1 MDFNDM
7 YAEIDNIA
15 EAMHLTDKQK
25 LDELLR
31 MDATMYVNLGTEST
45 QEERAEVKSRSRL
58 IYRTIKAI
66 DMEMGDL
73 FLRAMRNES
82 N

>member
-7 YAEIDNIA
+7 YTEIDNIA
-15 EAMHLTDKQK
+15 EAPNLTDKQK

-31 MDATMYVNLGTEST
+31 MDSVMYVNLGTEST
-45 QEERAEVKSRSRL
+45 QEERDEVKSRSRL
-58 IYRTIKAI
+58 IYRTIKTI
-66 DMEMGDL
+66 DNEMGDL
-73 FLRAMRNES
+73 FLTAMRNES

>member
-7 YAEIDNIA
+7 YIEIDNIA
-15 EAMHLTDKQK
+15 EALHLTDKQK

-31 MDATMYVNLGTEST
+31 MDAIMYVNLGMEST
-45 QEERAEVKSRSRL
+45 QEERSEVKSRSRL

>member
-1 MDFNDM
+1 M

-15 EAMHLTDKQK
+15 EAMHLTDRQK

-31 MDATMYVNLGTEST
+31 MDAAMYVNLGTEST
-45 QEERAEVKSRSRL
+45 KEERAEVKGRSRL

>member
-1 MDFNDM
+1 MDFKDM
-7 YAEIDNIA
+7 YTEIDNIA
-15 EAMHLTDKQK
+15 EALHLTDKQK

-31 MDATMYVNLGTEST
+31 MDAAMYVNLGTEST
-45 QEERAEVKSRSRL
+45 KEERYEVKSRSRL

>member
-15 EAMHLTDKQK
+15 EAMHLTDRQK

-31 MDATMYVNLGTEST
+31 MDAAMYVNLGMEST
-45 QEERAEVKSRSRL
+45 KEERSEVKGRSRL

>member
-7 YAEIDNIA
+7 YTEIDNIA
-15 EAMHLTDKQK
+15 EAPNLTDKQK

-31 MDATMYVNLGTEST
+31 MDSVMYVNLGTEST
-45 QEERAEVKSRSRL
+45 QEERDEVKSRSRL

-66 DMEMGDL
+66 DFEMGDL
-73 FLRAMRNES
+73 FLTAMRNES

>member
-15 EAMHLTDKQK
+15 EALHLTDKQK
-25 LDELLR
+25 LDGLLR
-31 MDATMYVNLGTEST
+31 MDAIMYTNLGIEST
-45 QEERAEVKSRSRL
+45 QEERSEVKSRSRL
-58 IYRTIKAI
+58 IYRTIKSINA
-66 DMEMGDL
+66 EMGDL

>member
-7 YAEIDNIA
+7 YIEIDNIA
-15 EAMHLTDKQK
+15 EALHLTDKQK

-31 MDATMYVNLGTEST
+31 MDAIMYVNLGMEST

>member
-7 YAEIDNIA
+7 YTEIDNIA
-15 EAMHLTDKQK
+15 EAPNLTDKQK

-31 MDATMYVNLGTEST
+31 MDSVMYVNLGTEST
-45 QEERAEVKSRSRL
+45 QEERDEVKSRSRL
-58 IYRTIKAI
+58 IYRTIKTI
-66 DMEMGDL
+66 DVEMGDL
-73 FLRAMRNES
+73 FLTAMRNES

>member
-15 EAMHLTDKQK
+15 EAMHLTDRQK

-31 MDATMYVNLGTEST
+31 MDASMYVNLGMEST
-45 QEERAEVKSRSRL
+45 KEERSEVKGRSRL

>member
-15 EAMHLTDKQK
+15 EALHLTDRQK

-31 MDATMYVNLGTEST
+31 MDASMYVNLGMEST
-45 QEERAEVKSRSRL
+45 KEERSEVKGRSRL

>member
-1 MDFNDM
+1 MDFKDM
-7 YAEIDNIA
+7 YTEIDNIA
-15 EAMHLTDKQK
+15 EALHLTDKQK

-31 MDATMYVNLGTEST
+31 MDAIMYVNLGMEST
-45 QEERAEVKSRSRL
+45 QEERSEVKSRSRL

>member
-7 YAEIDNIA
+7 YTEIDNVA
-15 EAMHLTDKQK
+15 EALHLTDKQK

-31 MDATMYVNLGTEST
+31 MDSVMYVNLGTEST
-45 QEERAEVKSRSRL
+45 QEERDEVKSRSRL
-58 IYRTIKAI
+58 IYRTIKTI
-66 DMEMGDL
+66 DNEMGDL
-73 FLRAMRNES
+73 FLTAMRNES

>member
-1 MDFNDM
+1 MDFKDM
-7 YAEIDNIA
+7 YTEIDNIA
-15 EAMHLTDKQK
+15 EALHLTDKQK

-45 QEERAEVKSRSRL
+45 QEERSEVKSRSRL

-66 DMEMGDL
+66 DMDMGDL

-82 N
+82 D

>member
-15 EAMHLTDKQK
+15 EAMHLTNKQK

-31 MDATMYVNLGTEST
+31 MDAAMYVNLGTEST
-45 QEERAEVKSRSRL
+45 KEERAEVKSRSRL

-82 N
+82 D

>member
-7 YAEIDNIA
+7 YTEIDNIA
-15 EAMHLTDKQK
+15 EAMHLTNKQK

-31 MDATMYVNLGTEST
+31 MDAVMYSNLGAEST
-45 QEERAEVKSRSRL
+45 KEEKSEVKSRSRL

>member
-15 EAMHLTDKQK
+15 EAMHLTDRQK

-31 MDATMYVNLGTEST
+31 MDAAMYVNLGMEST
-45 QEERAEVKSRSRL
+45 KEERSEVKGRSRL

-66 DMEMGDL
+66 DIEMGDL

>member
-15 EAMHLTDKQK
+15 EAMHLTNKQK

-31 MDATMYVNLGTEST
+31 MDAAMYVNLGTEST
-45 QEERAEVKSRSRL
+45 KEERHEVKSRSRL

>member
-1 MDFNDM
+1 MDFKDM
-7 YAEIDNIA
+7 YTEIDNIA
-15 EAMHLTDKQK
+15 EALHLTDKQK

-31 MDATMYVNLGTEST
+31 MDAAMYVNLGTEST
-45 QEERAEVKSRSRL
+45 KEERHEVKSRSRL

>member
-7 YAEIDNIA
+7 YTEIDNIA
-15 EAMHLTDKQK
+15 EAIHLTNKQK

-31 MDATMYVNLGTEST
+31 MDAVMYSNLGTEST
-45 QEERAEVKSRSRL
+45 EEEKSEVKSRSRL